1 VPALEVL
8 ALLAGVVAG
17 FLGALVGIG
26 GGVLLVPLLNGVLG
40 LSFSEA
46 RAVSL
51 VGVLG
56 TSSSAVMAPPGR
68 RLVNARLATFLL
80 FFSVS
85 GASVGAKFQSMFSD
99 RTYEVIFGASMAV
112 IAVLMLMKRNT
123 RNVLPADTPDL
134 GVFGTRM
141 HDDETDTDVAYR
153 VKRLPLAG
161 GVAFMAGALASLI
174 GIGGGIVIVPTLNS
188 LCGVPMRVAAAT
200 SVIMIGVTAI
210 PGTAASWAAG
220 FLGDYHVAGMACLG
234 ALIGFQIGLRV
245 GPYTNVKW
253 LKTGMSVL
261 LIIVA
266 VQYLFLR

>member
-1 VPALEVL
+1 LTLEVL

-26 GGVLLVPLLNGVLG
+26 GGVLLVPLLNGFLG

-56 TSSSAVMAPPGR
+56 TSSSAAMAPAGR
-68 RLVNARLATFLL
+68 RLVNARLAILLL

-85 GASVGAKFQSMFSD
+85 GASAGARFQSVFPD
-99 RTYEVIFGASMAV
+99 RTYEVIFGLSMAV

-123 RNVLPADTPDL
+123 RNVLPADTADL
-134 GVFGTRM
+134 GTFGGRF
-141 HDDETDTDVAYR
+141 HDDETNTDVAYR
-153 VKRLPLAG
+153 VRRLPLAG
-161 GVAFMAGALASLI
+161 AVAFVAGALASLI

-200 SVIMIGVTAI
+200 SVLMIGVTAI

-220 FLGDYHVAGMACLG
+220 FLGDYHVAGMACIG

-245 GPYTNVKW
+245 GPHANVKW
-253 LKTGMSVL
+253 LKTGMCVL
-261 LIIVA
+261 LVLVA
-266 VQYLFLR
+266 IQYLLLRS